1 VAEANRYVAS
11 AGGAVASL
19 SIYLD
24 GSNRA
29 TGLELGLYADAS
41 GVPGALLA
49 KGALASVSNGAW
61 NTVAIP
67 SVALTNGTPYW
78 VARLATAGGPLV
90 TRVNATV
97 LNPDRT
103 DTRSLSTLAV
113 AFNPGGSYP
122 HLTSMYAGGA
132 TAPWPTPTPTPTP
145 VATPTA
151 TPGPAGFTCTEV
163 IGYSQTSNWY
173 SVDVPDGFESTI
185 VDARYQ
191 LRYELG
197 AAVHYWADPA
207 FGGWSGAPYSPCAA
221 GSATPDRVVMDVT
234 EDFFI
239 NDGDPA
245 HDQSQ
250 VLNDVR
256 AVIATIQQKHP
267 AVLAIYLQPVVGG
280 PGGTTQCSITGHVIR
295 ASANH
300 PYIKSVIAQA
310 IGGIVQAGPSP
321 TVRTCADYEDD
332 GLYVGHLSAGAK
344 GPIGQSIGAFYAT
357 RP

>member
-1 VAEANRYVAS
+1 MAPA
-11 AGGAVASL
+11 
-19 SIYLD
+19 
-24 GSNRA
+24 
-29 TGLELGLYADAS
+29 
-41 GVPGALLA
+41 P
-49 KGALASVSNGAW
+49 
-61 NTVAIP
+61 
-67 SVALTNGTPYW
+67 TPI
-78 VARLATAGGPLV
+78 
-90 TRVNATV
+90 
-97 LNPDRT
+97 
-103 DTRSLSTLAV
+103 
-113 AFNPGGSYP
+113 
-122 HLTSMYAGGA
+122 
-132 TAPWPTPTPTPTP
+132 PTPTPTP
-145 VATPTA
+145 VGSPTPT
-151 TPGPAGFTCTEV
+151 PAPASFTCTEV

-173 SVDVPDGFESTI
+173 SVDVPDGFESSV

-197 AAVHYWADPA
+197 AAVHYWADPS
-207 FGGWSGAPYSPCAA
+207 FGGWSGTPFSACAS
-221 GSATPDRVVMDVT
+221 GSAAPDRVVMDVT

-300 PYIKSVIAQA
+300 PYIRSVIAQA
-310 IGGIVQAGPSP
+310 LGGIVQAGPSP